1 MFGETYDSGGLHMTA
16 RRARS
21 GVALAIAALVCACL
35 AGTAAA
41 RVDAHGAKAATAVKV
56 AFIYS
61 KTGGLSAFGQE
72 EYDGFQAGLAY
83 TKGKCGNYTISPT
96 YVDDATDPATAVNAF
111 KSAVGQGIKIVAGTA
126 SSGIALQLAPLA
138 AQNSV
143 LYIAGASAAD
153 AITGVNRNTF
163 RAGRQTLQDVLD
175 AANIFPPKSTGKK
188 VEVFAE
194 DTAFGAGN
202 VAAVQQIFGSKGH
215 TVAKILS
222 PFGAAD
228 LTPYAQQLKNSGA
241 DAAFVAWAN
250 TTNSTAMWQALQQQG
265 VPKQTTIITGL
276 ANREAYDA
284 IGPLVQGVTLIS
296 HYVYQ
301 APKNAVNTYMTKWLA
316 KNKLGVPNIFT
327 PDGFVTA
334 QMICQALKKG
344 GTDTSKQISALEGY
358 QFLAPKGKQRI
369 RPQDHAM
376 LQPMFQ
382 VQLVPGN
389 GGHYNVKVLKTIS
402 AGNVQPPVTPFK

>member
-1 MFGETYDSGGLHMTA
+1 MRGSLLLGA
-16 RRARS
+16 
-21 GVALAIAALVCACL
+21 VAVLAAVV
-35 AGTAAA
+35 AGTAA
-41 RVDAHGAKAATAVKV
+41 GAKQAKTVNV
-56 AFIYS
+56 AFIYP

-72 EYDGFQAGLAY
+72 EYDGFRAGLDY
-83 TKGKCGNYTISPT
+83 VKGKCGGYTINPT
-96 YVDDATDPATAVNAF
+96 YIDDATDPATAVTAF
-111 KSAVGQGIKIVAGTA
+111 KNAVGQGTKIIAGTGA
-126 SSGIALQLAPLA
+126 SGIALQLGPLA
-138 AQNSV
+138 AQNNV
-143 LYIAGASAAD
+143 LYIAGAAAAD
-153 AITGVNRNTF
+153 AITGLNRNTF

-188 VEVFAE
+188 IEVFAE

-202 VAAVQQIFGSKGH
+202 VAAVQAIFGSKGH
-215 TVAKILS
+215 SVAKILS

-228 LTPYAQQLKNSGA
+228 LTPYAQQLKNSNA

-250 TTNSTAMWQALQQQG
+250 TTNAAAMWQSLQQQG
-265 VPKQTTIITGL
+265 VSKQMTIVTGL
-276 ANREAYDA
+276 ANRESYDA
-284 IGPLVQGVTLIS
+284 IGPLVQGVTLLS

-301 APKNAVNTYMTKWLA
+301 APHNAANTYMTKWLA
-316 KNKLGVPNIFT
+316 KNHLGVPNLFT

-334 QMICQALKKG
+334 QMICQAVKKG
-344 GTDTSKQISALEGY
+344 GTDTAKQIGALEGW

-382 VQLVPGN
+382 VQLVPGK
-389 GGHYNVKVLKTIS
+389 GGHFNVKVVKTIT

>member
-1 MFGETYDSGGLHMTA
+1 MTG
-16 RRARS
+16 RRTRG
-21 GVALAIAALVCACL
+21 GVALAIAAFACACL

-41 RVDAHGAKAATAVKV
+41 RVDAQGTKAATSVNV
-56 AFIYS
+56 AFIYP
-61 KTGGLSAFGQE
+61 KTGGLAAFGQE
-72 EYDGFQAGLAY
+72 EFDGFRAGLAY
-83 TKGKCGNYTISPT
+83 TKGKCGAYTINPT
-96 YVDDATDPATAVNAF
+96 FIDDATDPATAIAAF
-111 KSAVGQGIKIVAGTA
+111 KSAVGQGTKIIAGTG

-138 AQNSV
+138 AQNNV
-143 LYIAGASAAD
+143 LYIAGAAASD
-153 AITGVNRNTF
+153 AITGLNRNTF
-163 RAGRQTLQDVLD
+163 RAGRPTLQDVLD

-188 VEVFAE
+188 VVVFAE

-202 VAAVQQIFGSKGH
+202 VAAVSAIFGSKGH
-215 TVAKILS
+215 TVSKILS

-250 TTNSTAMWQALQQQG
+250 TTNSAAMWQALQQQG
-265 VPKQTTIITGL
+265 VPAKMDIITGL
-276 ANREAYDA
+276 ANRESYDA
-284 IGPLVQGVTLIS
+284 LGPLVQGITLVS

-301 APKNAVNTYMTKWLA
+301 APKNAVNTYLTRWLA

-344 GTDTSKQISALEGY
+344 GTDTAKQISALEGY

-382 VQLVPGN
+382 VQLVPGK
-389 GGHYNVKVLKTIS
+389 GGHFNVKVKKTVS